1 MVECA
6 HCRELA
12 KRVFRGTGDPI
23 RLTGLARLQ
32 LQSKFFLFCFD
43 NSENPVIFKN
53 DLKNDLES
61 QKAMPNKAHA
71 APKVHYHAVERVLGD
86 AVGQCDP

>member
-1 MVECA
+1 M
-6 HCRELA
+6 HLF
-12 KRVFRGTGDPI
+12 RVFFP
-23 RLTGLARLQ
+23 LLARIATIEVF
-32 LQSKFFLFCFD
+32 SFLFD
-43 NSENPVIFKN
+43 NSENPVILIFKN

>member
-1 MVECA
+1 MAQAVQNL
-6 HCRELA
+6 RI
-12 KRVFRGTGDPI
+12 FT
-23 RLTGLARLQ
+23 LARLQ

>member
-1 MVECA
+1 MAAALRAQYFSFYE
-6 HCRELA
+6 
-12 KRVFRGTGDPI
+12 
-23 RLTGLARLQ
+23 LARLQ
-32 LQSKFFLFCFD
+32 RQSKFFLFCFD